1 MYIENFKF
9 PTTIRISLTA
19 FFKVFPGNCITKHFL
34 PQTFSPLFTYKKQPH
49 KDTDNSQCICPLMQ
63 V

>member
-9 PTTIRISLTA
+9 PTTFAFPLPP

-34 PQTFSPLFTYKKQPH
+34 PQTFSPLIITYKNNLIKILIIP
-49 KDTDNSQCICPLMQ
+49 NAFAL
-63 V
+63 

>member
-9 PTTIRISLTA
+9 PTTFAFPLPP

-34 PQTFSPLFTYKKQPH
+34 PQTFSPLFTYKNNLIKIRIIP
-49 KDTDNSQCICPLMQ
+49 NAFAL
-63 V
+63 